1 MAVHLIEAEHWS
13 VPGLMVKICATEEI
27 AQREALSVLNLM
39 RDDVDLGAATDFEA
53 GMEEL
58 TEAVQDKFGAGE
70 DFYISVSDHELIN
83 V

>member
-1 MAVHLIEAEHWS
+1 
-13 VPGLMVKICATEEI
+13 
-27 AQREALSVLNLM
+27 M